1 MRLKG
6 FLTARR
12 GQFLVQFVVIFP
24 LLLLMIGVVLDGGLM
39 YWQYRR
45 AHIAVNAAAQAA
57 SHAVDTE
64 HFRNTNE
71 VILDQAQA
79 AQVAQEYLAC
89 NGGGRVQ
96 LVSIEATPYLVRV
109 NARATISTIFLRLA
123 GIDSFSV
130 RVQGMAYP
138 AYGIRTEG
146 E

>member
-1 MRLKG
+1 MKG
-6 FLTARR
+6 RNLFADRR

-45 AHIAVNAAAQAA
+45 AHIAVNAAAQTA
-57 SHAVDTE
+57 SHCVDIE
-64 HFRNTNE
+64 HFRDTNE

-79 AQVAQEYLAC
+79 ARIAREYLDL

-96 LVSIEATPYLVRV
+96 LVSIEATPYFIRV
-109 NARATISTIFLRLA
+109 SGRATISTIFLRLA
-123 GIDSFSV
+123 GINGFSV
-130 RVQGMAYP
+130 QVHGLAYP
-138 AYGIRTEG
+138 AFGIRTEG